1 VDGQPCW
8 LDAEEMRAMLT
19 PHGARVL
26 RSAAPTHV
34 RGVRDNLVDL
44 LSPEERPVLTEVF
57 ERCTGTCASLLS
69 VTSPIPTVSKPT

>member
-44 LSPEERPVLTEVF
+44 LSPEERPVLTEGLRAVH
-57 ERCTGTCASLLS
+57 RHLRKPA
-69 VTSPIPTVSKPT
+69 VSNQPDPDC

>member
-1 VDGQPCW
+1 VDGQPYW

-34 RGVRDNLVDL
+34 RGVRDNLVDS
-44 LSPEERPVLTEVF
+44 LSPEERLVLTEVF
-57 ERCTGTCASLLS
+57 ERVHQHLRKPA
-69 VTSPIPTVSKPT
+69 VSNQRDPDC